1 MIGRNFRVMRAAQAA
16 GLVTALC
23 CGVNLA
29 PAAAADIDYGKLF
42 LEHALKCLHPTAN
55 PDKATVE
62 IAKGPETKGD
72 ISTVRLKVFYSGL
85 IKKHAMDADLM
96 IRQAGSIRQMK
107 VNVLS
112 DTGAEVSRCDL
123 TKNWADF

>member
-1 MIGRNFRVMRAAQAA
+1 MIGRNS
-16 GLVTALC
+16 GLVRIAGATGLIAALC
-23 CGVNLA
+23 CGLNLA
-29 PAAAADIDYGKLF
+29 PAAAADVDYGKLF
-42 LEHALKCLHPTAN
+42 LERALKCLHPTAN
-55 PDKATVE
+55 PEKATVE

-85 IKKHAMDADLM
+85 IKKHSMDADLM

-112 DTGAEVSRCDL
+112 DTGSEISRCDL